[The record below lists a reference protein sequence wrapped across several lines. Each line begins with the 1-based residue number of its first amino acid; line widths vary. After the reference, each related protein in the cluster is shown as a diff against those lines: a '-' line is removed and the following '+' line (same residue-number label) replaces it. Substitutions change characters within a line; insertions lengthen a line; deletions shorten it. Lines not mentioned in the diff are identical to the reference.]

1 MSDVPVFLV
10 GVGLKEMEA
19 PSQFCPAFLVFSIL
33 SKIGLVHAESCLT
46 SFNFLDHNPLGSS
59 VHGIFQARIMEWV
72 AISSSTGSS

>member
-19 PSQFCPAFLVFSIL
+19 PSQFCSAFLVFSIL
-33 SKIGLVHAESCLT
+33 SKIGLVHAQSCLT